1 MGNGVFLLLGTNLG
15 DRMANLSIAWDYLQ
29 QSAGAMVKQSSVYKT
44 AAWGKT
50 DQPDFYNQAVMLDTA
65 LSPHELLDTALRIE
79 NIMGRK
85 REEKW
90 ASRIIDIDIL
100 FYGEMVVTTP
110 QLAIPH
116 PGIAHRR
123 FVLQPMAEIAGEFIH
138 PELRK
143 TIATLLKECSDHSAV
158 ELIDNKNLK

>member
-1 MGNGVFLLLGTNLG
+1 MNNGIFLLLGTNLG
-15 DRMANLSIAWDYLQ
+15 DRMANLSMARDYIQ
-29 QSAGAMVKQSSVYKT
+29 QNAGTIIKQSSIYKT

-50 DQPDFYNQAVMLDTA
+50 DQPDFYNQAVVLDTA
-65 LSPHELLDTALRIE
+65 LSPHELLDTVLGIE

-90 ASRIIDIDIL
+90 GARLIDIDIL

-116 PGIAHRR
+116 PGIPNRR
-123 FVLQPMAEIAGEFIH
+123 FVLHPMAEIAGEFIH

-143 TIATLLKECSDHSAV
+143 TVGTLLKECSDHSAV
-158 ELIDNKNLK
+158 EIIDDKI